1 MIFWSMVMIIES
13 FCHVSRLW
21 PLLAG
26 GGGRKIGKGARGE
39 RRKRGEF
46 RGNCGRKEIE

>member
-26 GGGRKIGKGARGE
+26 GGGRQIGKGTGE
-39 RRKRGEF
+39 
-46 RGNCGRKEIE
+46 KEENAENLGKIVVGKK